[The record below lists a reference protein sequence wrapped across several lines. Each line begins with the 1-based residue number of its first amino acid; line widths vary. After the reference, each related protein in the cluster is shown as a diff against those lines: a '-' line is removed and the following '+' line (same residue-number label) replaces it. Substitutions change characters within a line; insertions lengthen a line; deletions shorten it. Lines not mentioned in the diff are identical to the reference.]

1 MIEDHTLTNKVLDI
15 KLQPCASDRRVRAK
29 ISSSSVLSNLG
40 NITNR
45 SINVVPDR
53 ANNNKLYY
61 VFYKIS
67 VNPYFGI
74 LLIALII
81 FNTIVLALDR
91 YPIDPS
97 EAEIFNV
104 INDILSWCFFLEMFI
119 KIIGVGVIEYAK
131 DKFNL
136 FDCVVVIVSTVENI
150 IQYVGIFLSGGTISA
165 LRALRLLRVFK
176 LARSWSSFRKLLEKI
191 IVSIKDISNFSI
203 LLFLFIFVYTLL
215 GMELFA
221 Y

>member
-1 MIEDHTLTNKVLDI
+1 MIPERTKKNKI
-15 KLQPCASDRRVRAK
+15 
-29 ISSSSVLSNLG
+29 
-40 NITNR
+40 
-45 SINVVPDR
+45 
-53 ANNNKLYY
+53 YY

-74 LLIALII
+74 LLILLII

-91 YPIDPS
+91 YPINATES
-97 EAEIFNV
+97 YALNL
-104 INDILSWCFFLEMFI
+104 INDVLSWCFFLEMFI
-119 KIIGVGVIEYAK
+119 KIIGIGIVEYAK

-136 FDCVVVIVSTVENI
+136 FDCVVVVVSTVENI
-150 IQYVGIFLSGGTISA
+150 ISYVGIFLSGGTISA

-176 LARSWSSFRKLLEKI
+176 LARSWTSFRKLLEKI

>member
-1 MIEDHTLTNKVLDI
+1 MQK
-15 KLQPCASDRRVRAK
+15 CATDKEKRPVRSK
-29 ISSSSVLSNLG
+29 SSTTSVLSNSS
-40 NITNR
+40 NT
-45 SINVVPDR
+45 SNVVPER
-53 ANNNKLYY
+53 TKKNKIYY

-67 VNPYFGI
+67 ANPYFGI
-74 LLIALII
+74 LLILLII

-91 YPIDPS
+91 YPINPTES
-97 EAEIFNV
+97 YSLNL
-104 INDILSWCFFLEMFI
+104 INDVLSWCFFLEMFI
-119 KIIGVGVIEYAK
+119 KIVGIGIVEYAK

-136 FDCVVVIVSTVENI
+136 FDCVVVVVSTVENI
-150 IQYVGIFLSGGTISA
+150 ISYVGIFLSGGTISA

-176 LARSWSSFRKLLEKI
+176 LARSWTSFRKLLEKI